1 VHGRE
6 ARELWHGEGRVS
18 REQTREQTSR
28 CQGGALRACRGW
40 GRRYEGGKRPSP
52 GSGAALGERCRE
64 RGGSSRRGEDASR
77 EGRQRRH
84 INGGC
89 RRAAGVGGDV
99 GEASC
104 VDGRGVCAMDGGEER
119 ATWNAVHAGGSPTGA
134 TVEPMATGV
143 GAVVPMEAQG
153 KREARAAMTAAGSA
167 QRAHE

>member
-1 VHGRE
+1 MPRAGRAE
-6 ARELWHGEGRVS
+6 SAWRGCE
-18 REQTREQTSR
+18 
-28 CQGGALRACRGW
+28 QGGAPEETHQWRL
-40 GRRYEGGKRPSP
+40 
-52 GSGAALGERCRE
+52 
-64 RGGSSRRGEDASR
+64 
-77 EGRQRRH
+77 
-84 INGGC
+84 C